1 MVFASLLSCLLPLKY
16 KDDEIKDFA
25 NLLDDCVFSAENSV
39 WHVISMESFLL
50 LFLKKEDVVV
60 ESFSHVQ
67 LYLTPWTA
75 AYQAP
80 LFFTISQSLL
90 KLVSIELV
98 MPSNHLVLCHP
109 LLLLPS
115 IFPSLRVFSSESVFL
130 HQVAKVLEFQLQHQS
145 FQ

>member
-80 LFFTISQSLL
+80 LSFTVSQSLL

-115 IFPSLRVFSSESVFL
+115 IFPSLRVFSSESAL
-130 HQVAKVLEFQLQHQS
+130 RIRWPKY
-145 FQ
+145 

>member
-60 ESFSHVQ
+60 ESFSRVR
-67 LYLTPWTA
+67 LFLTPWTA
-75 AYQAP
+75 AHQAS
-80 LFFTISQSLL
+80 LSFTIFRNLL
-90 KLVSIELV
+90 KLISIKSM
-98 MPSNHLVLCHP
+98 MPSNHLILFRP

-115 IFPSLRVFSSESVFL
+115 ILPRIRIFSNESALRIRWP
-130 HQVAKVLEFQLQHQS
+130 KY
-145 FQ
+145 

>member
-109 LLLLPS
+109 LLLLP
-115 IFPSLRVFSSESVFL
+115 
-130 HQVAKVLEFQLQHQS
+130 
-145 FQ
+145 